1 MNRTMLCL
9 VASAVMACGGSVSTN
24 ATTTTAAKMEAR
36 SNGRA
41 PLPPPS
47 PPPTVGE
54 PRTVN
59 ETPLPQLGG
68 GTMSEAPRATVQTHI
83 VTQGSDRGDLHITAR
98 LRSAVL
104 DDDSLSDAAKHVRI
118 VTQGRRVLLT
128 GAVPTARERENIDAK
143 ARNFPGVLDVEN
155 DIVVGPV
162 Q

>member
-1 MNRTMLCL
+1 M
-9 VASAVMACGGSVSTN
+9 STN

-36 SNGRA
+36 THDRA

-47 PPPTVGE
+47 PPPTVGQ

-68 GTMSEAPRATVQTHI
+68 TMSEPPHATVQTRI

-128 GAVPTARERENIDAK
+128 GAVPTARERDDIDAK
-143 ARNFPGVLDVEN
+143 ARNFPGVVDVEN